1 MSIQSTAPLSAYYA
15 LIRDP
20 MYAMQTVPP
29 WCAWKVQYPQHGRP
43 LPRMFLPTQHLC
55 KMPGE
60 ISTDRI
66 HKDTMPMFNTY
77 LASCFLLSAVT
88 KYTNCMDGTLTMV
101 VWSRDNCVPP
111 KNTGNACASHVA
123 GLNMTGN
130 VKFTW
135 PDRIY
140 CVWAEKKIACK
151 LSKRISKHQKH
162 AAPNCHDHEHC
173 KQMQLYTTY
182 LIHDIV
188 QVQYVIVEAFVFP
201 AGADIVIRVWFAIV
215 VCRRILYHIVQQAQF
230 LEYLASNHVLIAIFR
245 CHNDTSE
252 AS

>member
-1 MSIQSTAPLSAYYA
+1 MSIQSTAPLSACYA

-20 MYAMQTVPP
+20 KYAMQTVPP
-29 WCAWKVQYPQHGRP
+29 WCAWKVQCPQHGRP

-135 PDRIY
+135 PDKIY
-140 CVWAEKKIACK
+140 CVWAEKKKLHASWAKEYQNTRNMQHLIVMIMSIASRC
-151 LSKRISKHQKH
+151 SS
-162 AAPNCHDHEHC
+162 
-173 KQMQLYTTY
+173 
-182 LIHDIV
+182 
-188 QVQYVIVEAFVFP
+188 
-201 AGADIVIRVWFAIV
+201 
-215 VCRRILYHIVQQAQF
+215 IL
-230 LEYLASNHVLIAIFR
+230 L
-245 CHNDTSE
+245 TS
-252 AS
+252 SMI